1 MAKAARAKKAKMKG
15 SVQKLTVEHIKA
27 KAHAAYL
34 EVREQLAKAKE
45 MEKLDKS
52 KPAVDESGLDFLVH
66 SNL

>member
-15 SVQKLTVEHIKA
+15 SVQKLTVEQIKA
-27 KAHAAYL
+27 KAHARYL
-34 EVREQLAKAKE
+34 EVLKAKE
-45 MEKLDKS
+45 IEKLDNY

>member
-15 SVQKLTVEHIKA
+15 SVQKLTVEQIKA
-27 KAHAAYL
+27 KAHASWL
-34 EVREQLAKAKE
+34 EYKAKE
-45 MEKLDKS
+45 IEKLDNY